1 MSYLKFLQ
9 SQLDG
14 IEVGEKRII
23 DDGGK
28 ERHQFSAALAAISSR
43 TKWRLRTRKVDDK
56 MYVQRYDSRTKDFKN
71 PGTNEAFI
79 SAQLNDV
86 AVGQCVMLDT
96 GTLDSKVFSVVLSNL
111 CKRLKWQY
119 KTLNIMGIK
128 HFWRLS

>member
-14 IEVGEKRII
+14 IEVGEKRVI
-23 DDGGK
+23 DDGNRDRYK
-28 ERHQFSAALAAISSR
+28 FNAAIAAISSR

-56 MYVQRYDSRTKDFKN
+56 MYVQRYDSRTKEFKN
-71 PGTNEAFI
+71 PSTN
-79 SAQLNDV
+79 SALIAGQLANV

-96 GTLDSKVFSVVLSNL
+96 GTMTKGVFHTTLSNV
-111 CKRLKWQY
+111 CKQLKWRY
-119 KTLNIMGIK
+119 KTMDVMDIK

>member
-9 SQLDG
+9 AQLDG

-23 DDGGK
+23 DDGNRDRYK
-28 ERHQFSAALAAISSR
+28 FNAAIAAISSR

-56 MYVQRYDSRTKDFKN
+56 MYVQRYDSRTKEFKN
-71 PGTNEAFI
+71 PGTNASLI
-79 SAQLNDV
+79 ADQLINV

-96 GTLDSKVFSVVLSNL
+96 GTMSNGVFHTTLSNV
-111 CKRLKWQY
+111 CKQLKWRY
-119 KTLNIMGIK
+119 KTMDVMGIK